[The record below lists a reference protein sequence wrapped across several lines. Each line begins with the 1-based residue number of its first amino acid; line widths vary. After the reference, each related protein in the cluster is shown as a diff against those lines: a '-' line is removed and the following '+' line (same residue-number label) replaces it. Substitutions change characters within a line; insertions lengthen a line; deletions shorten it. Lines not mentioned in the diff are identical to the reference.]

1 MRMDVMKMDEKSKME
16 EVQLKVLGM
25 ACGGCKAAVETALMN
40 LDGVSSAK
48 VDLAAKT
55 AYATY
60 DTSKLDR
67 KDLLEAIQKA
77 GYKVG

>member
-1 MRMDVMKMDEKSKME
+1 MIKREVEEME

-25 ACGGCKAAVETALMN
+25 ACAGCKAAVEAALQS
-40 LDGVSSAK
+40 LEGVFSAE

-55 AYATY
+55 ARVSY
-60 DTSKLDR
+60 DPSRLAR
-67 KDLLEAIQKA
+67 KDLQEAIEKA

>member
-1 MRMDVMKMDEKSKME
+1 MKMDEKSKME

-25 ACGGCKAAVETALMN
+25 ACGGCKAAVETALRS
-40 LDGVSSAK
+40 LEGVSSAD

-55 AYATY
+55 ARVSY
-60 DTSKLDR
+60 DPSKLAR

>member
-1 MRMDVMKMDEKSKME
+1 ME

-25 ACGGCKAAVETALMN
+25 ACGGCKATVEKALGS
-40 LDGVSSAK
+40 LDGVFSAQ

-55 AYATY
+55 ARVSY
-60 DTSKLDR
+60 DPAKLAR
-67 KDLLEAIQKA
+67 KDLQEAIEKA

>member
-1 MRMDVMKMDEKSKME
+1 ME

-25 ACGGCKAAVETALMN
+25 ACAGCQAAVEKALGS
-40 LDGVSSAK
+40 LDGVFSAE

-55 AYATY
+55 ARVSY
-60 DTSKLDR
+60 DPAKLAR
-67 KDLLEAIQKA
+67 KDLQEAIEKA